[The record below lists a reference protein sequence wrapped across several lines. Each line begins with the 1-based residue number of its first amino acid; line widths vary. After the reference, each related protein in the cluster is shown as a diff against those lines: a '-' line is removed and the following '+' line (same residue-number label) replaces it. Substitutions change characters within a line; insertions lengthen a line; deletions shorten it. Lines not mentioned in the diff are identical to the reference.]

1 MLKEWWVLLL
11 GLAGGAVVGI
21 QSPIAATM
29 GQRIGGVSS
38 SLIIN
43 LTGAIFSAI
52 VLFFIGGENI
62 KEWRTLPWYML
73 IAGSLG
79 VLLIFSI
86 SITMPRLGTT
96 MMASLIII
104 GQLGF
109 GVIIDHFGWFGVT
122 PHPLNLSRF
131 IGVIALLAGGYLV
144 ARG

>member
-21 QSPIAATM
+21 QSPIAASM
-29 GQRIGGVSS
+29 GQRIGGVAS

-52 VLFFIGGENI
+52 VLFFIGGENLRSW
-62 KEWRTLPWYML
+62 KTLPWYML
-73 IAGSLG
+73 AAGSLG

-86 SITMPRLGTT
+86 SITMPRLGMT
-96 MMASLIII
+96 MMVTLIIL
-104 GQLGF
+104 GQLFF
-109 GVIIDHFGWFGVT
+109 GVVIDHFGWFGVQVHT
-122 PHPLNLSRF
+122 INLTRLM
-131 IGVIALLAGGYLV
+131 GVLALLLGGYLV